1 MYSINRVMVCLDLT
15 ELDET
20 LIAYTEMISKIF
32 DVNAVYL
39 HHVAKTLDLPEK
51 VAEKYPDLLAP
62 SDEVIERRIREMAE
76 KYFKNND
83 ACSCD
88 IVVREGNPTDKILR
102 WSEIK
107 EIDLIVMGRKLSLKG
122 SGVLPGELAK
132 VAHCSLLF
140 VPENAKLQINKVLVP
155 VDFSKTS
162 GFAFQEALD
171 IRKATN
177 CQLTIQNSYDVPS
190 GYHTIGKSYEEFAEI
205 MKEHAYEDAITFLK
219 RNQASPDDVKMIFTL
234 DDERDPAERAYEIAD
249 SMDADLIII
258 GSKGRT
264 GIASLL
270 LGSVADKMTQCNASI
285 PLLVVKVKKENMG
298 FLETLWRL

>member
-1 MYSINRVMVCLDLT
+1 MYSINRVMVCLDLS
-15 ELDET
+15 ELDEQ
-20 LIAYTEMISKIF
+20 LIAYTAMISKIF
-32 DVNAVYL
+32 DINAVYF
-39 HHVAKTLDLPEK
+39 HHVAKTLDLPDK
-51 VAEKYPDLLAP
+51 IAEKYPDLLAP
-62 SDEVIERRIREMAE
+62 SDEAIEHKIRESVE
-76 KYFKNND
+76 KYFKEGDCPFN
-83 ACSCD
+83 

-107 EIDLIVMGRKLSLKG
+107 EIDLIVMGRKKELKG

-140 VPENAKLQINKVLVP
+140 VPETAQMRINKVLVP

-162 GFAFQEALD
+162 GYAFEEALD

-177 CQLTIQNSYDVPS
+177 CKVTVQNSFDVPS
-190 GYHTIGKSYEEFAEI
+190 GYSSIGKSYEEFAEI
-205 MKEHAYEDAITFLK
+205 MREHAQEDAEEFLK
-219 RNQASPDDVKMIFTL
+219 KYDLSLQDIDVELTL
-234 DDERDPAERAYEIAD
+234 DDERDPAERACEIAGNL
-249 SMDADLIII
+249 DADLIVI

-270 LGSVADKMTQCNASI
+270 LGSVADKMTQCNAEV
-285 PLLVVKVKKENMG
+285 PLMVVKVKKDNMG

>member
-1 MYSINRVMVCLDLT
+1 MYSINRVMVCLDLS

-20 LIAYTEMISKIF
+20 LIAYTAMVSKIF
-32 DVNAVYL
+32 DINAVYF

-51 VAEKYPDLLAP
+51 IAEKYPGLLAP
-62 SDEVIERRIREMAE
+62 SDEAIEKSIQE
-76 KYFKNND
+76 KVDKHFEKSD
-83 ACSCD
+83 QCSCD

-102 WSEIK
+102 WSDIK
-107 EIDLIVMGRKLSLKG
+107 EIDLIVMGRKTTLKG

-140 VPENAKLQINKVLVP
+140 VPENARMEINKILVP

-162 GFAFQEALD
+162 GYAFQEALD
-171 IRKATN
+171 IYRATN
-177 CQLTIQNSYDVPS
+177 CEITVQNSFDVPS
-190 GYHTIGKSYEEFAEI
+190 GYHSIGKSYDEFAEI
-205 MKEHAYEDAITFLK
+205 MRQHAYEDAEEFLK
-219 RNQASPDDVKMIFTL
+219 KNKAPEGVKISLDL
-234 DDERDPAERAYEIAD
+234 DDERDPAESACEVAKDMKAD
-249 SMDADLIII
+249 MIVI

-270 LGSVADKMTQCNASI
+270 LGSVADKMTQCNADT